1 MSEGG
6 GMIHRPERAQ
16 PANAHHPLP
25 RGGGWGED
33 FIAPA
38 RPPEGGGI
46 HRPERVQP
54 ANFHH
59 PLPRGGTGKVRQ

>member
-25 RGGGWGED
+25 RGG
-33 FIAPA
+33 
-38 RPPEGGGI
+38 
-46 HRPERVQP
+46 
-54 ANFHH
+54 
-59 PLPRGGTGKVRQ
+59 TGKVRQ